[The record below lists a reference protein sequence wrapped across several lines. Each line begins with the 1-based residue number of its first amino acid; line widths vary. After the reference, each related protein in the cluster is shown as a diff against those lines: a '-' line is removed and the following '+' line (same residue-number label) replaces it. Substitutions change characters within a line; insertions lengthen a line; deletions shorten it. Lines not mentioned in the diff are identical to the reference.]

1 MELDLSPVITAVVEQ
16 LSALNKE
23 REELLSRVQQI
34 DEKVARLA
42 RSLGVE
48 PGQMASPTSHARR
61 LARPDARS
69 EGSMAERMRQM
80 LLTADRGYTR
90 ADLRAELSKEPKFAE
105 QISRNANSFYN
116 NVIRNLK
123 AGKMVEVDGHL
134 YDPARAPADEPDQE
148 GTTAG
153 LRLVTPVRKFDL

>member
-1 MELDLSPVITAVVEQ
+1 
-16 LSALNKE
+16 
-23 REELLSRVQQI
+23 
-34 DEKVARLA
+34 
-42 RSLGVE
+42 
-48 PGQMASPTSHARR
+48 
-61 LARPDARS
+61 
-69 EGSMAERMRQM
+69 MAERMRQM